1 VRIGLEVCAVAELR
15 TGVGQFV
22 ARWLSALVEH
32 REHEFL
38 VFSDRPLDE
47 RFGPVP
53 NGRVVPAHSR
63 AGRWVWMQTT
73 LPRALARTGPDLCH
87 FTNAVAPL
95 HPRRPFVLTVHDVSP
110 LLHPEHH
117 PLGRRAVWRT
127 VVPALAARADAVI
140 TGSHAARADLLRVLP
155 VAPER
160 VHVVPG
166 APPPGMA
173 RVSDEATLSAVRT
186 RYGLPSEF
194 VLHVGTLEPR
204 KNLARLVRAM
214 GRVRR
219 LGHPHGLVLVG
230 PRGWRLPDLAGQIE
244 RAGLTGA
251 VTFCGYVPDRDLAAI
266 LSLATTLAYPSL
278 YEGFGLPP
286 LEAMA
291 CGTPVVAGDRGAVP
305 EVCGDAAL
313 LVDPTD
319 EVALAAALAAM
330 LSNEDLRRDLA
341 RRGLERAG
349 NFSWERSAE
358 RTLAVY
364 AKALGA

>member
-1 VRIGLEVCAVAELR
+1 MKIGIEVCAVAEVR

-22 ARWLSALVEH
+22 ARWLSALLAH
-32 REHEFL
+32 GEHEYL
-38 VFSDRPLDE
+38 LFSDRPLTD
-47 RFGPVP
+47 RVGPP
-53 NGRVVPAHSR
+53 PAGRVVPAHSR

-73 LPRALARTGPDLCH
+73 LPRALARTGPDICH

-95 HPRRPFVLTVHDVSP
+95 HPRGPFVLTVHDVSA

-117 PLGRRAVWRT
+117 PLGRRGVWRT

-166 APPPGMA
+166 APPPGLA
-173 RVSDEATLSAVRT
+173 RVSDEAALAAVRA

-204 KNLARLVRAM
+204 KNLRRLVRAM

-219 LGHPHGLVLVG
+219 LGYPHALVLVG
-230 PRGWRLPDLAGQIE
+230 PRGWRLRSLSDEIE
-244 RAGLTGA
+244 RAGLSGA
-251 VTFCGYVPDRDLAAI
+251 VTLCGYVPDDDLAAI
-266 LSLATTLAYPSL
+266 LSLASTLAYPSL

-305 EVCGDAAL
+305 EVCGHAAL

-319 EVALAAALAAM
+319 EAALAEALATV
-330 LSNEDLRRDLA
+330 LSDEGLRRELA

-349 NFSWERSAE
+349 DFSWAHSAE
-358 RTLAVY
+358 QTLAVY
-364 AKALGA
+364 AAVLGA

>member
-1 VRIGLEVCAVAELR
+1 VKIGIEVCAVAERR
-15 TGVGQFV
+15 TGVGQFI
-22 ARWLSALVEH
+22 ARWLSALLAQG
-32 REHEFL
+32 EHEYL
-38 VFSDRPLDE
+38 LFSDRPLTE
-47 RFGPVP
+47 RFGHAPE
-53 NGRVVPAHSR
+53 GRVVPAHSH

-73 LPRALARTGPDLCH
+73 LPRALARTGPDICH
-87 FTNAVAPL
+87 FTNAIAPL
-95 HPRRPFVLTVHDVSP
+95 HPRRPFVLTVHDVSA

-117 PLGRRAVWRT
+117 PLARRGVWRT
-127 VVPALAARADAVI
+127 VVPALAARAGAVI
-140 TGSHAARADLLRVLP
+140 TGSHAGRDDLLRVLP

-166 APPPGMA
+166 APPPGLA
-173 RVSDEATLSAVRT
+173 RVSDEATLAAVRT

-194 VLHVGTLEPR
+194 VVHVGTLEPR
-204 KNLARLVRAM
+204 KNLRRLVRAM

-219 LGHPHGLVLVG
+219 LGYPHALVLVG
-230 PRGWRLPDLAGQIE
+230 RRGWRLRNLSDEIE
-244 RAGLTGA
+244 RSGLSGA
-251 VTFCGYVPDRDLAAI
+251 VTRCGYVPDHDLAAI

-305 EVCGDAAL
+305 EVCGHAAL
-313 LVDPTD
+313 LVDPAD
-319 EVALAAALAAM
+319 EEALATALVAV
-330 LSNEDLRRDLA
+330 LSDEGLRRDLT

-349 NFSWERSAE
+349 AFSWGRSAE

-364 AKALGA
+364 AEVLGA